1 MDNFNDSRVDE
12 IIDLNGAE
20 KRFMK
25 LWSVVR
31 VRIS

>member
-1 MDNFNDSRVDE
+1 MKTFNDSRVDV

-31 VRIS
+31 IA